1 MIGRRSLSRAA
12 LTLAAVCAATPA
24 SAATL
29 FGLIDTGE
37 LYESVDNGTTWTP
50 LSTLPATDAVGL
62 AARLSSTDLFLAT
75 RSGSI
80 YRSTNAGVS
89 WTAVGAISATDVADL
104 NITSNGALLAL
115 TSSGSLYRS
124 VDLGASFSALATMAA
139 SNFVSLTHS
148 TPAVKHYASTR
159 TGEVYESTDGG
170 ATWTPKGTMAVSN
183 ARRIRAVQSSLYVLT
198 ETGDVFRSTDAAT
211 TWTPIGTLSQV
222 GMQGL
227 VRNGNA
233 LAAASREGHVATSAD
248 GIAWTW
254 AGSMNQLTLTTLAS
268 NEPATTGV
276 GPGPSAA
283 EVFMGAPRPN
293 PSTGSAAFD
302 LRLEREADVAL
313 TIYDMAGRAVARRS
327 AERYAAGQ
335 HRLTW
340 TPGSIR
346 TGLYFL
352 RVETSAGDVATKR
365 WVVVR

>member
-1 MIGRRSLSRAA
+1 M
-12 LTLAAVCAATPA
+12 

-37 LYESVDNGTTWTP
+37 LYQSVNNGATWTP
-50 LSTLPATDAVGL
+50 LSTLPTHDAVGL
-62 AARLSSTDLFLAT
+62 AARLSSSDLFLAT

-80 YRSTNAGVS
+80 YRSTNAGAT
-89 WTAVGAISATDVADL
+89 WAAVGAISASDL
-104 NITSNGALLAL
+104 VDLSIKPDGTLLAL
-115 TSSGSLYRS
+115 TATGSLYGS
-124 VDLGASFSALATMAA
+124 ADLGASFGALAALTAP
-139 SNFVSLTHS
+139 NFASLTHT
-148 TPAVKHYASTR
+148 TPVVKHYALTR
-159 TGEVYESTDGG
+159 TGEVYESLDGG
-170 ATWTPKGTMAVSN
+170 ATWTPKGAMAVSN

-211 TWTPIGTLSQV
+211 TWTPIGTLSQI

-327 AERYAAGQ
+327 AERYTAGQ

-352 RVETSAGDVATKR
+352 RVETSAGDAATRR